1 MFVVKLK
8 FREVM
13 TWWFWVPM
21 ECQLHSL
28 AAYIVVK
35 DSFTYNKQWICLNLN
50 LITHETAVCRNPPRT
65 VLQDTEKLGISSADQ
80 NLATLHFYE
89 NMKSN
94 FFVKFYI
101 FHSVHYNSVC
111 TISTNRCTQLLYD
124 SQCCK

>member
-1 MFVVKLK
+1 VFVVKLK

-50 LITHETAVCRNPPRT
+50 LITHETAVCRNPPHT
-65 VLQDTEKLGISSADQ
+65 VLQETEKTWQIICRPKLGHVAF
-80 NLATLHFYE
+80 LRKYE
-89 NMKSN
+89 KR
-94 FFVKFYI
+94 FFCKI
-101 FHSVHYNSVC
+101 
-111 TISTNRCTQLLYD
+111 LYFPF
-124 SQCCK
+124 CAL